1 MLSISNNGIISMTK
15 GDDVSI
21 PLFIN
26 QGSRMNPIRY
36 SLLSNPN
43 SELYLGIMMPY
54 QDFEYALVRKKYT
67 HESPHTEYRDVLVQ
81 LSPQDTMC
89 LMPGKYYIEAK
100 LRLLDKFGNERVFT
114 VLPKKIFQLE
124 E

>member
-1 MLSISNNGIISMTK
+1 MTK
-15 GDDVSI
+15 GDNVSI

-43 SELYLGIMMPY
+43 SELYLGIMLPY
-54 QDFEYALVRKKYT
+54 QDFDNALVRKKYT
-67 HESPHTEYRDVLVQ
+67 YESPHTEQRDVIVQ
-81 LSPQDTMC
+81 LQPQDTMY

-100 LRLLDKFGNERVFT
+100 LRLLDKFGNNRVFT
-114 VLPKKIFQLE
+114 VLPKKIFELE

>member
-15 GDDVSI
+15 GDNVSI
-21 PLFIN
+21 PMFIN

-67 HESPHTEYRDVLVQ
+67 HESPHTEQRDVIVQ
-81 LSPQDTMC
+81 LLPQDTMC

>member
-1 MLSISNNGIISMTK
+1 MTK

-43 SELYLGIMMPY
+43 SELYFGIMMPY

>member
-1 MLSISNNGIISMTK
+1 MF
-15 GDDVSI
+15 
-21 PLFIN
+21 P
-26 QGSRMNPIRY
+26 
-36 SLLSNPN
+36 
-43 SELYLGIMMPY
+43 YLGIMMPY

-67 HESPHTEYRDVLVQ
+67 CESPHTEQRDVIVQ
-81 LSPQDTMC
+81 LQPQDTMC

-100 LRLLDKFGNERVFT
+100 LRLFDKFGNERVFT